1 MSPNATKAS
10 QKSLFEGFYPKN
22 AGEEVLKFWK
32 LSFDTAFENMTKV
45 QDYNQ
50 KLVDEMYSKTKEM
63 QADATKALND
73 WTKAAKKGQD
83 EYKKVV
89 DAGFQKLQEMI

>member
-10 QKSLFEGFYPKN
+10 QKALFEGFFPKN
-22 AGEEVLKFWK
+22 AGEEILKFWK
-32 LSFDTAFENMTKV
+32 LSFDTAFENVSKI

-50 KLVDEMYSKTKEM
+50 KLVGEMTSKSKEV

-73 WTKAAKKGQD
+73 WTKTDKKGQD

-89 DAGFQKLQEMI
+89 DAGFEKLQEMI

>member
-1 MSPNATKAS
+1 MSANATKAS
-10 QKSLFEGFYPKN
+10 QKALFEGFFPKN

-32 LSFDTAFENMTKV
+32 LSFDTAFDNMAKI

-63 QADATKALND
+63 QADATKALTD
-73 WTKAAKKGQD
+73 FTKSAKKGQD

-89 DAGFQKLQEMI
+89 DAGFEKLQEMI